1 MVIRMDN
8 KKEKLKELA
17 ARSKKRLETMGT
29 PKTAEDAANENQ
41 DFAFLEQQ
49 LYREIIQGDSKCS

>member
-1 MVIRMDN
+1 MDN

-17 ARSKKRLETMGT
+17 ARSKKRLETMGA